1 MYRAGNLVSDGPS
14 LRLAAELFDGM
25 SQLAHAF
32 VRRSVIGAAASA
44 VVLLSPMLLNT
55 LLSQGGGNA
64 WLAWCPLMYF
74 YMPASAGLF
83 SYVSTADVFPVHG
96 ASFARGLVLIAAL
109 TVALF
114 ILAWCVRVVV
124 QRRSVGRGHKQQSAP
139 AAGAQASLSVSDT
152 ALAHGS
158 QTLIKQ
164 SSFTLEPGRIVGLVA
179 PNGRGKTTLLEAIA
193 GKTSLLR
200 AGGITY
206 GGIPCSRRPEYAKH
220 VFFVPGNADWM

>member
-1 MYRAGNLVSDGPS
+1 MTLTYACIVRVIWCPMA
-14 LRLAAELFDGM
+14 LRC
-25 SQLAHAF
+25 
-32 VRRSVIGAAASA
+32 VWRRSS
-44 VVLLSPMLLNT
+44 L
-55 LLSQGGGNA
+55 
-64 WLAWCPLMYF
+64 
-74 YMPASAGLF
+74 
-83 SYVSTADVFPVHG
+83 TADVFPVHG
-96 ASFARGLVLIAAL
+96 ASFARCLVLIAAL

-124 QRRSVGRGHKQQSAP
+124 QRRSVGFGCKQQSAP
-139 AAGAQASLSVSDT
+139 AAGAQASLSVSGI

-220 VFFVPGNADWM
+220 VFFVPGNADWTYAHLTSREHLNLIAAFWCPKARFDRVLSYCGISSFEHKCAGGIRAPRDVRHM